1 MYRTGRA
8 GNTSIRTELFTITKS
23 QISEETRSLS
33 AAKELHTRKDSSLT
47 LVGQE
52 TQISRSFT
60 ATARDAQYSVGEV
73 ATSVPPR
80 TLHITRFE

>member
-8 GNTSIRTELFTITKS
+8 GNTSTRTELFTITKS
-23 QISEETRSLS
+23 QVSEETRSLS
-33 AAKELHTRKDSSLT
+33 AAKEELHKDSSLT
-47 LVGQE
+47 LVGHE

-80 TLHITRFE
+80 TLHVTRFE